1 MDAIAVLKKY
11 GLDNVSSVHTVI
23 RNVGDIID
31 ESSNVLRAC
40 NRVIVEFGG
49 KPVDNHVDA
58 GIIARCL
65 VEQAHLLRENYDAE
79 QAYQYSLSK
88 VKKITNRLP
97 CLYASIDSSSSEST
111 KTANATSIAC
121 HSIFLE
127 NSTEKNINIAK
138 KIAEQVGITIANA
151 NYYVS
156 KFRKEAK

>member
-23 RNVGDIID
+23 RNIGDVID
-31 ESSNVLRAC
+31 ESPNVLRAC
-40 NRVIVEFGG
+40 NRVIAEFGG

-65 VEQAHLLRENYDAE
+65 VEQAHLLRDSYNAE
-79 QAYQYSLSK
+79 QAYQYSLDK

-97 CLYASIDSSSSEST
+97 CLYASVDTSSAES
-111 KTANATSIAC
+111 KTVNATSTAC
-121 HSIFLE
+121 HSIFL
-127 NSTEKNINIAK
+127 NHSTEKNIVIAK
-138 KIAEQVGITIANA
+138 MIAEQVGITIANA

>member
-1 MDAIAVLKKY
+1 MDAIAVLKRY
-11 GLDNVSSVHTVI
+11 GLDNISSVHTVI
-23 RNVGDIID
+23 RNIGDVID
-31 ESSNVLRAC
+31 ESPNVLRAC
-40 NRVIVEFGG
+40 NRVIAEFGG

-65 VEQAHLLRENYDAE
+65 VEQAHLLREAYNAE
-79 QAYQYSLSK
+79 QAYEYSLAK

-97 CLYASIDSSSSEST
+97 CLYASVDASSES
-111 KTANATSIAC
+111 KTVNATSTAC
-121 HSIFLE
+121 HSIFL
-127 NSTEKNINIAK
+127 NHSTEKNIVIAK